1 MCGLP
6 IMIILTFIVR
16 AALIIGFIPLSMV
29 MYAIVKDL
37 KDWNY

>member
-1 MCGLP
+1 MCGVLV
-6 IMIILTFIVR
+6 IILTYIVR
-16 AALIIGFIPLSMV
+16 VALVIGLIPLSMV

>member
-1 MCGLP
+1 
-6 IMIILTFIVR
+6 MIILTYVVR
-16 AALIIGFIPLSMV
+16 TAILIGLIPLSMV